1 MKGVECAHAVR
12 PLRVDQDES
21 AVAAPF
27 LAENA
32 DGELCGLLGIL
43 DGPEDLERAARE
55 DHADGRLAVPRAR
68 HAAQL
73 ALRVGAAA
81 DQRRVAD
88 APRELARPAP
98 GGRARDDGAEAVDG
112 DGADGARLERLE
124 PLSLPLGDELAGS
137 QSGTPRARAWSIA
150 PAPTKKEWRP
160 SSRMRRARVI
170 GFRTSETQ
178 ATAPL
183 PSVSPS
189 MMDASISTVP
199 AVVRTEPRPALKRG

>member
-1 MKGVECAHAVR
+1 MAGGAEAHGHERGGVR
-12 PLRVDQDES
+12 PRHAPLRIDQDES
-21 AVAAPF
+21 AVAVPF

-32 DGELCGLLGIL
+32 DGELCGPLGIL
-43 DGPEDLERAARE
+43 DGPEDLERAPRE
-55 DHADGRLAVPRAR
+55 DHADRRLAIPCAR

-98 GGRARDDGAEAVDG
+98 GGRTRGDGAEAVDG

-124 PLSLPLGDELAGS
+124 PLSLPLGDELAGIAEWDTE
-137 QSGTPRARAWSIA
+137 GARLVDRPRADEEGVT
-150 PAPTKKEWRP
+150 PA
-160 SSRMRRARVI
+160 
-170 GFRTSETQ
+170 
-178 ATAPL
+178 
-183 PSVSPS
+183 
-189 MMDASISTVP
+189 MMEASISTVP